1 MKIKFI
7 SSIVVLFLVNLF
19 VKTDEVSIE
28 TDSGNHDNQ
37 EVFTISIIR
46 VDQKNKRFFNFY
58 RLLIQISP
66 NLKSLVPT
74 VNHMLS

>member
-19 VKTDEVSIE
+19 VKTDEASIE
-28 TDSGNHDNQ
+28 IDSGDDNQ

-46 VDQKNKRFFNFY
+46 ELTKNKHFLNFY
-58 RLLIQISP
+58 RMSIQISP